1 MQPLA
6 KLADT
11 GPHGDDDAADQA
23 RGPLPFGARGGPQA
37 PRGCPHRYLLPS
49 APRACPVVWPG
60 SGGPGPGDARWSSC
74 PLEGGGTAGGTWD
87 VPPTPARPPARLA
100 PR

>member
-1 MQPLA
+1 MAPLA
-6 KLADT
+6 QLAARV
-11 GPHGDDDAADQA
+11 PHGDDDAAEQS

-37 PRGCPHRYLLPS
+37 QRGGAPRYLLPA

-60 SGGPGPGDARWSSC
+60 SGGHGPGDSRWSSC
-74 PLEGGGTAGGTWD
+74 PLEGGGTSGGTWD
-87 VPPTPARPPARLA
+87 VTPAPARPPARLA